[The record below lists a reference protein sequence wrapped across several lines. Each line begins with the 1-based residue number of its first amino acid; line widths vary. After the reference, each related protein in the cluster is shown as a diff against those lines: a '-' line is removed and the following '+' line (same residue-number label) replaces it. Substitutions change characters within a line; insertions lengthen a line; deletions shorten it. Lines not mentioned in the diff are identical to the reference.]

1 MKNVEKAVLIRL
13 LVLIVAVV
21 NQTLVLFEMSP
32 IPYSNE
38 EVEAGLTALATV
50 LATVWATWKNNSVTK
65 EAQEADAFL
74 RKLKEGDK

>member
-21 NQTLVLFEMSP
+21 NQTLVLFDMSP
-32 IPYSNE
+32 IPYTNE

-50 LATVWATWKNNSVTK
+50 LATLWATWKNNSVTK
-65 EAQEADAFL
+65 EAREADAYL
-74 RKLKEGDK
+74 RKLKEGGK

>member
-1 MKNVEKAVLIRL
+1 MKNVDKAVLIRL

-21 NQTLVLFEMSP
+21 NQTLVLFDMSP

-50 LATVWATWKNNSVTK
+50 LATIWATWKNNSVTK
-65 EAQEADAFL
+65 EAREADVYL
-74 RKLKEGDK
+74 RNLKEGGK